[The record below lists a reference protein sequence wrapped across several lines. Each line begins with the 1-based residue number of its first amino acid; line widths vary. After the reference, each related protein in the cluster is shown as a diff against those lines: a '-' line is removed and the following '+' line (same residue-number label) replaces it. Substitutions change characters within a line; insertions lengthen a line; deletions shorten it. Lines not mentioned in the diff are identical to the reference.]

1 MRLNTR
7 EACWR
12 GFPGYPNPRAP
23 ATAWSG
29 CREPAPWNEQR
40 CGNRPR
46 RLPARRAG
54 LPRSAARRWAD
65 RRPGPGDSD
74 PRAPHTQVVRGQMAV
89 RTGNSV
95 FSSASGAGRAVV
107 ATRDR
112 IQHRHRNA
120 HTPSELA
127 RGTSS
132 CSCLEYTPPR
142 DLAQS
147 TKGDASQRISRSTYR
162 STSRCTSRRPHSRL
176 PTSPLSSSSAPF
188 TSAREER
195 TDEWHSPVEHVD
207 VL

>member
-1 MRLNTR
+1 MW
-7 EACWR
+7 AAS
-12 GFPGYPNPRAP
+12 PGAAYYCRYAESAPPPRR
-23 ATAWSG
+23 

-40 CGNRPR
+40 RGNRPR

-54 LPRSAARRWAD
+54 LPRSAARR
-65 RRPGPGDSD
+65 RCGPSD
-74 PRAPHTQVVRGQMAV
+74 TRQRHAHTQVSGQ
-89 RTGNSV
+89 TGWKNGK
-95 FSSASGAGRAVV
+95 FSSVSGAGRAVV

-132 CSCLEYTPPR
+132 CSCLECTPPR

-147 TKGDASQRISRSTYR
+147 TKGNASQRISRSTYR
-162 STSRCTSRRPHSRL
+162 STYRCTSRRPHSRL